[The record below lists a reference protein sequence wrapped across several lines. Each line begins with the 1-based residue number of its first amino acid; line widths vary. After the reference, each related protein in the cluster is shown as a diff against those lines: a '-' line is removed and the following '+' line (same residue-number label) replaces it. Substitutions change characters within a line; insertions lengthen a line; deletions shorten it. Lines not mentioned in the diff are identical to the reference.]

1 MAQTSCASACIKQSR
16 RLTWVSSCAITIQR
30 HSIDHLLA
38 SLGNNTV
45 ERVNPQVIG
54 IEIRSVLNILTRLRR
69 RNLVANVR
77 ASAIHELSTPCAR
90 RVNNQT
96 LAAPAIKRAITAS
109 APAIQAINSATF
121 QSKPFKGGPAGFG
134 PASNRGETGFD
145 ARDSAPIPEDWR

>member
-1 MAQTSCASACIKQSR
+1 M
-16 RLTWVSSCAITIQR
+16 WVNSCAITIQR
-30 HSIDHLLA
+30 HSVDHLLA

-69 RNLVANVR
+69 RNPVANVR

-96 LAAPAIKRAITAS
+96 LAVPATKRAIAPS
-109 APAIQAINSATF
+109 APAIQAKNSATF
-121 QSKPFKGGPAGFG
+121 QSKPFKGGPTVFG
-134 PASNRGETGFD
+134 APAN
-145 ARDSAPIPEDWR
+145 